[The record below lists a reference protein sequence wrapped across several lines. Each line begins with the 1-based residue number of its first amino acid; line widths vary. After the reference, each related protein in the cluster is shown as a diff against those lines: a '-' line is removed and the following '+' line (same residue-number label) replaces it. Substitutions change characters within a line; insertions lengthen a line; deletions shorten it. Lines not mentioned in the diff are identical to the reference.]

1 MSLYNINN
9 KLICGSYGLITAC
22 EPYTPPPSSYILKV
36 HFDGNG
42 DNNLL
47 WNLTPNALSGMYW
60 QPWRK

>member
-9 KLICGSYGLITAC
+9 KLIYGSYGLITAC
-22 EPYTPPPSSYILKV
+22 EPYTQPPSSYILRLTI
-36 HFDGNG
+36 DGS
-42 DNNLL
+42 DNNNWV